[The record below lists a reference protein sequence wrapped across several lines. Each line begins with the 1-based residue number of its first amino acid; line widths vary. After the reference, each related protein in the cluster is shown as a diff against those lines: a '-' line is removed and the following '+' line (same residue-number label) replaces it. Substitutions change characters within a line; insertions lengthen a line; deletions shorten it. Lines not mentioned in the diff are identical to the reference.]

1 MIIDD
6 QDRQLIAALE
16 GGLPLCK
23 DPYGEIAKR
32 AFMKPE
38 EVLSR
43 LSAMRE
49 RGIIN
54 RHGLVVHHHRLGY
67 RSNAMVVWDIP
78 DESLAT
84 LGHAMAAFP
93 FVTLCYR
100 RPRRLPVWPYNLF
113 CMIHGK
119 SRAQV
124 EEQVLIIVEK
134 LGLKDTPR
142 DVLFSRR
149 RFKQC
154 GAHYVSKALP
164 DSKHPPILEKQAV

>member
-1 MIIDD
+1 MMIDD
-6 QDRQLIAALE
+6 RDRQLIAALE
-16 GGLPLCK
+16 GGLPLSK
-23 DPYGEIAKR
+23 DPYGEIARR
-32 AFMKPE
+32 AFMKPQ

-43 LSAMRE
+43 LNAMCE
-49 RGIIN
+49 EGIIN

-67 RSNAMVVWDIP
+67 RSNALVVWDIP

-93 FVTLCYR
+93 YVTLCYR

-134 LGLKDTPR
+134 LALEETPR
-142 DVLFSRR
+142 DVLFSSR

-154 GAHYVSKALP
+154 GAHYVGNTPP
-164 DSKHPPILEKQAV
+164 DSEKAPLRERQAV